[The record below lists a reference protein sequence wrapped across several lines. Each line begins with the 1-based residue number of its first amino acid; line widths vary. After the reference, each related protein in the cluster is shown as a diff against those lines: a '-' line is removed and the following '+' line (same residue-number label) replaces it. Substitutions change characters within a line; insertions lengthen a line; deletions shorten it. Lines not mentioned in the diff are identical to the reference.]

1 MSSKVHCVGVGLLQ
15 TNCYIVDST
24 DSDGKPFL
32 AVIDPGDSPD
42 RIVSALKGEPT
53 HIILT
58 HSHFDHIGALKELLS
73 RFPEAKLAVGEK
85 ENLDPE
91 YIARIA
97 TGVLGSFFF
106 SRGYDQLLREIRK
119 PDILLKDGDTIGPF
133 EVLHTPG
140 HTDGS
145 ICLYDKASG
154 ILISGDTL
162 FYHSYGRTDLGGSE
176 EQMESSLGRLLAL
189 DPDTTVYPGHGEF
202 TTIGEERDYFNF

>member
-91 YIARIA
+91 YIAKIA

-106 SRGYDQLLREIRK
+106 SRGFDRRIEGIRK
-119 PDILLKDGDTIGPF
+119 ADILLKDGDLIGPF
-133 EVLHTPG
+133 RTLHTPG
-140 HTDGS
+140 HTEGS
-145 ICLYDKASG
+145 ICLYDRTSAV
-154 ILISGDTL
+154 LFSGDTL
-162 FYHSYGRTDLGGSE
+162 FLHSYGRTDLGGSDE
-176 EQMESSLGRLLAL
+176 DMEKSLKRILSL
-189 DPDTTVYPGHGEF
+189 DADTKVYPGHGEP
-202 TTIGEERDYFNF
+202 TTIGDERAYFMF

>member
-106 SRGYDQLLREIRK
+106 SRGYDQLLSEIRR
-119 PDILLKDGDTIGPF
+119 PDILLKDGDSLGPF

-145 ICLYDKASG
+145 ICLYDKASRIRKNRPGRIGRADGG
-154 ILISGDTL
+154 ISRTAFGPGSGYNGLPRTRGIHHNRRGKGL
-162 FYHSYGRTDLGGSE
+162 FQFLTD
-176 EQMESSLGRLLAL
+176 
-189 DPDTTVYPGHGEF
+189 
-202 TTIGEERDYFNF
+202 

>member
-1 MSSKVHCVGVGLLQ
+1 MSSKVHCVSVGLLQ

-32 AVIDPGDSPD
+32 AVIDPGDNPD
-42 RIVSALKGEPT
+42 RIISALEGEPT

-58 HSHFDHIGALKELLS
+58 HSHFDHIGALKEMLS
-73 RFPEAKLAVGEK
+73 RFPDAKLAVGEK
-85 ENLDPE
+85 EDLDPE
-91 YIARIA
+91 QIAGIA

-106 SRGYDQLLREIRK
+106 RRGYDQLLSGIRK
-119 PDILLKDGDTIGPF
+119 PDILLKDGDHIGPF

-145 ICLYDKASG
+145 ICLYDKASKV
-154 ILISGDTL
+154 LISGDTL
-162 FYHSYGRTDLGGSE
+162 FFHSYGRTDLGGSE
-176 EQMESSLGRLLAL
+176 IQMESSLRRILSL

-202 TTIGEERDYFNF
+202 TTIGGERDFFNF